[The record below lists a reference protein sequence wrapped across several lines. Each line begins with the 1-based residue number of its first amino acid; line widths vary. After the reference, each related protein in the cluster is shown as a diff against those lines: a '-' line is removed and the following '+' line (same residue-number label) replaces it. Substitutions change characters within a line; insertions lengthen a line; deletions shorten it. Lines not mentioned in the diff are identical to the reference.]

1 MRYKDLVHFEPIETV
16 IQIHEA
22 DSLMQAKHLVKTFVI
37 SDNLAEQLCHIVIKQ
52 LQFDNPVDNKGLLII
67 GNYGTGK
74 SHLMAVI
81 SAIAEHAEFSAYLNN
96 EKAKSAFARIQGK
109 FKVIRTEI
117 GAVTKPLRD
126 IICGYLEDGL
136 SDMGIDYKFPP
147 LSEIRSNKIAFQEM
161 MSAFHAVYPEHGLL
175 LVVDELLDYLRSRK
189 EQELI

>member
-1 MRYKDLVHFEPIETV
+1 
-16 IQIHEA
+16 
-22 DSLMQAKHLVKTFVI
+22 MQAKHLVKTFVI

-81 SAIAEHAEFSAYLNN
+81 SAIAEHAELSAYLNN
-96 EKAKSAFARIQGK
+96 KKAKSAFARIQGK